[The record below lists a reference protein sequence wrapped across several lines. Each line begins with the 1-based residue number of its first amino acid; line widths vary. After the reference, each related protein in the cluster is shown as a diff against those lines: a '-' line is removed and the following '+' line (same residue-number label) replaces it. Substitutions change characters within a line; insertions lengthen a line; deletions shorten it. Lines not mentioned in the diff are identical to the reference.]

1 MWRSPLALADGFLHD
16 GLAPR
21 GDYREFRRGSIA
33 GPCPRGAARL
43 QTRPAL

>member
-1 MWRSPLALADGFLHD
+1 LALAEGFLHD

-33 GPCPRGAARL
+33 GPCPRGAARVPDAAR
-43 QTRPAL
+43 TVSRSP